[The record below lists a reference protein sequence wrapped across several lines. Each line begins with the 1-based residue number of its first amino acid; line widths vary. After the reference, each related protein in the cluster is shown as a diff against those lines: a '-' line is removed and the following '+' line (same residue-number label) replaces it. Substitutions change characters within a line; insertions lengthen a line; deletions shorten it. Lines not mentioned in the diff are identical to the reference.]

1 MRKFCKG
8 EITYNRSCTVES
20 VSYLKGGGV
29 ARTQGARSAMQD
41 KAGERWQVP
50 GWSGPFKLEVFF
62 FRAMGR
68 L

>member
-1 MRKFCKG
+1 M
-8 EITYNRSCTVES
+8 
-20 VSYLKGGGV
+20 KGGGV

>member
-1 MRKFCKG
+1 M
-8 EITYNRSCTVES
+8 
-20 VSYLKGGGV
+20 KGGGV
-29 ARTQGARSAMQD
+29 ARTQGSMRSAMQG